1 MWVRWPRVVSIVLTV
16 HLAWWAAFFAAMFRG
31 DTVSDAFWLAV
42 AAGLVAVPLMS
53 VAIMW
58 LWPRP

>member
-1 MWVRWPRVVSIVLTV
+1 MWVRWPRTVATVVTV
-16 HLAWWAAFFAAMFRG
+16 HLAWWSAFFASLARG
-31 DTVSDAFWLAV
+31 DTVTSAFWLAV

-58 LWPRP
+58 LWPRR